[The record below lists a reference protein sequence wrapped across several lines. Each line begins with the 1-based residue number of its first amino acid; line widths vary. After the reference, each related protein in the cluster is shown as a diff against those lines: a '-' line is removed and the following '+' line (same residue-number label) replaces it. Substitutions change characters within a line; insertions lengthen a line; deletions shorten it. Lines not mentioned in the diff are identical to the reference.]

1 MKKNFSLVL
10 IALLLML
17 VLATGLIACDKTTYN
32 VTFDLQD
39 GSDPIVKTVESGNK
53 VEAPKIENPSYE
65 TFKGWYLDAEGKT
78 AWNSADPIKSDLT
91 VYACWTVQTAKI
103 TFKGNY
109 PKSETK
115 QLNLPKGQPL
125 DMTLYVPE
133 RYGYLFNGWFKD
145 SDCTEPFGETD
156 IITGNTTLYA
166 GWIADP
172 DHVHEYTH
180 TNKEVTCT
188 KD

>member
-39 GSDPIVKTVESGNK
+39 GSEPIVVAVESGNT
-53 VEAPKIENPSYE
+53 VEAPTVENTSYK
-65 TFKGWYLDAEGKT
+65 TFKGWYLDAEGKNK
-78 AWNSADPIKSDLT
+78 WDSASAISSDMT
-91 VYACWTVQTAKI
+91 IYACWSAQTAKI

-115 QLNLPKGQPL
+115 QLNLPKGEPL
-125 DMTLYVPE
+125 DMTLYVP
-133 RYGYLFNGWFKD
+133 
-145 SDCTEPFGETD
+145 
-156 IITGNTTLYA
+156 
-166 GWIADP
+166 
-172 DHVHEYTH
+172 
-180 TNKEVTCT
+180 
-188 KD
+188 